1 MTTTHQLND
10 LGKRSVIMK
19 QLEGKLALIT
29 GSARGIG
36 QKVALALAKEGCDI
50 IVHGRTMHNTKN
62 TTELLK
68 EFGVKVYTV
77 CGELSNP
84 EEVERLIEDV
94 NKIGAIDILY
104 NNAAV
109 MATFMPIWEIPK
121 EEWERMM
128 QINFYAPVRL
138 CTVFAPKMKERGWG
152 RIINLTTGM
161 ENEPSLCTYSI
172 SKAAL
177 DKYTKELAFELRKTG
192 VLVNML
198 DPGWLKTDLGGPN
211 ADHEVD
217 TVIPGAIVPA
227 LATDENFTAQFVR
240 AQDYRG
246 KSIS

>member
-1 MTTTHQLND
+1 MQ
-10 LGKRSVIMK
+10 R
-19 QLEGKLALIT
+19 LEGKLALIT

-36 QKVALALAKEGCDI
+36 QKIALALAKEGCDI
-50 IVHGRTMHNTKN
+50 ILHGRTVENTQK
-62 TTELLK
+62 TADLLK
-68 EFGVKVYTV
+68 ESKVKVYRV
-77 CGELSNP
+77 GAELSNP
-84 EEVERLIEDV
+84 EEVEKLIEDV
-94 NKIGAIDILY
+94 KNIGDIDILY

-109 MATFMPIWEIPK
+109 MATFMPIWDIPK

-138 CTVFAPKMKERGWG
+138 CTAFAPEMKQKGWG

-161 ENEPSLCTYSI
+161 QNEPDLCTYSI

-177 DKYTKELAFELRKTG
+177 DKYTKELAFELKGTG
-192 VLVNML
+192 VLVNLL

-211 ADHEVD
+211 AEHEVD

-227 LATDENFTAQFVR
+227 LAQDENFTGQLVR

-246 KSIS
+246 QSGI

>member
-1 MTTTHQLND
+1 M
-10 LGKRSVIMK
+10 KR
-19 QLEGKLALIT
+19 LEGKLALVT

-36 QKVALALAKEGCDI
+36 QKIALALAKEGCDI
-50 IVHGRTMHNTKN
+50 IVHGRTMQNTEK
-62 TTELLK
+62 TADLLK
-68 EFGVKVYTV
+68 ESGVKVYTV
-77 CGELSNP
+77 SGELSNP
-84 EEVERLIEDV
+84 MEVEKLIEDV
-94 NKIGAIDILY
+94 KKIGDIDILY

-109 MATFMPIWEIPK
+109 MANFMPVWEIPK

-138 CTVFAPKMKERGWG
+138 CTVFGRKMKERGWG
-152 RIINLTTGM
+152 RIINLSTGM

-177 DKYTKELAFELRKTG
+177 DKYTKELAFELKGTG

-211 ADHEVD
+211 ADHDVD

-227 LATDENFTAQFVR
+227 LVTDEEFTAQLVR
-240 AQDYRG
+240 AQEYRG
-246 KSIS
+246 KAISDIVP

>member
-1 MTTTHQLND
+1 M
-10 LGKRSVIMK
+10 KR
-19 QLEGKLALIT
+19 LEEKLALIT

-36 QKVALALAKEGCDI
+36 QKIALALAKEGCDI
-50 IVHGRTMHNTKN
+50 IVHGRTLQNTEKTVN
-62 TTELLK
+62 LLK
-68 EFGVKVYTV
+68 ESGVKVYAV
-77 CGELSNP
+77 CGELSKP
-84 EEVERLIEDV
+84 QDVEKLIEDV
-94 NKIGAIDILY
+94 EKIGDIDILY

-138 CTVFAPKMKERGWG
+138 CSVFGQKMKERGWG

-161 ENEPSLCTYSI
+161 QDEPSLCTYSI

-177 DKYTKELAFELRKTG
+177 DKYTKELAFELKGTG

-211 ADHEVD
+211 ADHDVD

-227 LATDENFTAQFVR
+227 LVTDEEFTAQLVR
-240 AQDYRG
+240 AQEYRG
-246 KSIS
+246 KAISDIVP